1 MSCNSDVLNESNCG
15 LYPLIVDEEFGI
27 REVRLLR
34 GLSDYIN
41 QVDLNSTREDIIN
54 LFAKNSSYARLIR
67 DYFTVKFNPDLD
79 PDIRQDRVEQLAE
92 DLESYIQ
99 GIESNRLFNLTFR
112 VVKSIVRTNYF
123 FDRGSI
129 AFKFCVKNFSHLLKG
144 LQPNHEMF
152 VSNSEFSG
160 LHLRMSLVSRGGL
173 RWSDRHED
181 YREEIKSLMITQEG
195 KNSIIIPSGGKGGF
209 VIHKERKDITPELFK
224 SIYSKFIYN
233 LLDLVDNKKKGL
245 VVDNPA
251 MVKYDGDDPYFV
263 VAADKG
269 TSAMS
274 DVANQIAIAKNFW
287 LKDAFASG
295 GSNGYSH
302 KDLGITAK
310 GAFKT
315 LERFFLEKGVDFYK
329 ESVSVVG
336 IGSMNGDVFGNGM
349 LLSEHFKLLGAIS
362 HREIF
367 VDPNPDPQQSFQERK
382 RLFNSSRGGWSN
394 YNSQRISRGGG
405 VFRRD
410 ADSIEITPEM
420 RKVFNI
426 KEKTLSGNELVKAL
440 LKSKVDILF
449 NGGVGTY
456 VKASSE
462 THQEVGDVSN
472 DSVRVDAK
480 DLQAFSVCEGGNLG
494 FTKKG
499 RIEYSNGGGLINLDA
514 IDNSA
519 GVNISDREVNLKILL
534 STLKVPEDKRSILL
548 KNVTSSVVDTV
559 LASNFS
565 QALGIS
571 IDEIRAGGTK
581 SAFTKAL
588 HILEENLPQFKR
600 EYFAIPE
607 DDNFVFDRPIL
618 ATMFSYAKIF
628 LKEKIEDSRLVE
640 KFSYQE
646 YLMGYFPEE
655 IVEQF
660 GFEIL
665 NHPLKN
671 QIIATVVADRVI
683 NYQGL
688 TFINFYQELGE
699 NRFIQKIDEY
709 LAIEDFIE
717 ANIVRKDIG
726 NLDYN
731 SLIEFD
737 KKILTIGSHID
748 NIMK

>member
-1 MSCNSDVLNESNCG
+1 VGCNSDVLDKDNCK
-15 LYPLIVDEEFGI
+15 LYSLTSEVGFNI
-27 REVRLLR
+27 REVKLLR

-41 QVDLNSTREDIIN
+41 QIDLEISRDDIVS
-54 LFAKNSSYARLIR
+54 LFSENGSFSLLIR
-67 DYFTVKFNPDLD
+67 DYFISKFNPNLD
-79 PDIRQDRVEQLAE
+79 SDERSGKVEKLADSIE
-92 DLESYIQ
+92 DYVRGVENS
-99 GIESNRLFNLTFR
+99 RLFNLTFR

-123 FDRGSI
+123 LDRGSI
-129 AFKFCVKNFSHLLKG
+129 AFKFYVKNFSHLLKG
-144 LQPNHEMF
+144 LQPNYEMF

-160 LHLRMSLVSRGGL
+160 IHLRMSLVSRGGL
-173 RWSDRHED
+173 RWSDRHKD

-209 VIHKERKDITPELFK
+209 VINRDKKDITPELFK

-233 LLDLVDNKKKGL
+233 LLDLVDNKKKSQII
-245 VVDNPA
+245 DNPS
-251 MVKYDGDDPYFV
+251 MVKYDGDDTYFV

-274 DVANQIAIAKNFW
+274 DVANQIAITKNFW

-310 GAFKT
+310 GAFRT
-315 LERFFLEKGVDFYK
+315 LERFFIEKGINLYK
-329 ESVSVVG
+329 HPLSVVG
-336 IGSMNGDVFGNGM
+336 IGSMNGDVFGNGI
-349 LLSEHFKLLGAIS
+349 LLSEQFRLLGAIS

-367 VDPNPDPQQSFQERK
+367 VDPEPDPKQAYQERK
-382 RLFNSSRGGWSN
+382 RLFNSNRGGWSN

-410 ADSIEITPEM
+410 AESITISPEM
-420 RKVFNI
+420 KKVFGI
-426 KEKTLSGNELVKAL
+426 DADELSGSELVKVL
-440 LKSKVDILF
+440 LRAKVDILF

-456 VKASSE
+456 VKASTESHE
-462 THQEVGDVSN
+462 EVGDSSN
-472 DSVRVDAK
+472 NSVRVDASE
-480 DLQAFSVCEGGNLG
+480 LQAYSVCEGGNLG
-494 FTKKG
+494 FTIRG

-519 GVNISDREVNLKILL
+519 GVHISDREVNLKILL
-534 STLKVPEDKRSILL
+534 STLKIKEEKASVVLR
-548 KNVTSSVVDTV
+548 NVTSSIVNRV
-559 LASNFS
+559 LESNFD

-571 IDEIRAGGTK
+571 LDEVRVGGTK
-581 SAFTKAL
+581 TAFTKAL
-588 HILEENLPQFKR
+588 HLLENSLPQFRR

-607 DDNFVFDRPIL
+607 DDSFVFDRPIL

-628 LKEKIEDSRLVE
+628 LKEKIESSRLVE

-646 YLMGYFPEE
+646 YLMSYFPEE
-655 IVEQF
+655 IVNQY
-660 GFEIL
+660 GYEIL

-671 QIIATVVADRVI
+671 QIIATVVADHII
-683 NYQGL
+683 NHQGL
-688 TFINFYQELGE
+688 TFINFFQDLGE
-699 NRFIQKIDEY
+699 SRFIQKVDSY

-717 ANIVRKDIG
+717 ADVVRKDIG

-737 KKILTIGSHID
+737 KKILTVGSHID

>member
-1 MSCNSDVLNESNCG
+1 
-15 LYPLIVDEEFGI
+15 
-27 REVRLLR
+27 
-34 GLSDYIN
+34 
-41 QVDLNSTREDIIN
+41 
-54 LFAKNSSYARLIR
+54 
-67 DYFTVKFNPDLD
+67 
-79 PDIRQDRVEQLAE
+79 
-92 DLESYIQ
+92 
-99 GIESNRLFNLTFR
+99 
-112 VVKSIVRTNYF
+112 
-123 FDRGSI
+123 
-129 AFKFCVKNFSHLLKG
+129 
-144 LQPNHEMF
+144 
-152 VSNSEFSG
+152 
-160 LHLRMSLVSRGGL
+160 
-173 RWSDRHED
+173 
-181 YREEIKSLMITQEG
+181 MITQEG

-233 LLDLVDNKKKGL
+233 LLDLVDNKKKNQ
-245 VVDNPA
+245 VIENPL
-251 MVKYDGDDPYFV
+251 MVKYDGDDTYFV

-274 DVANQIAIAKNFW
+274 DVANSIAVSRNFW

-310 GAFKT
+310 GAFRT
-315 LERFFLEKGVDFYK
+315 LERFFLEKGVNFYK

-349 LLSEHFKLLGAIS
+349 LLSEHFKLLGAVS

-367 VDPNPDPQQSFQERK
+367 VDPNPDPQQSYQERK
-382 RLFNSSRGGWSN
+382 RLFSSSRGGWGN

-410 ADSIEITPEM
+410 AESIEITPEM
-420 RKVFNI
+420 KKAFDI
-426 KEKTLSGNELVKAL
+426 KDDTLSGDELVKKL
-440 LKSKVDILF
+440 LTAKVDILF

-456 VKASSE
+456 VKASNE
-462 THQEVGDVSN
+462 THNDVGDHSN
-472 DSVRVDAK
+472 DSVRVDANELK
-480 DLQAFSVCEGGNLG
+480 AYSVCEGGNLG
-494 FTKKG
+494 FTKRG
-499 RIEYSNGGGLINLDA
+499 RIEYSNCGGLINLDA

-519 GVNISDREVNLKILL
+519 GVHISDREVNLKILF
-534 STLKVPEDKRSILL
+534 SALKVKDEKSSILL
-548 KNVTSSVVDTV
+548 KNVTPSVVNTV
-559 LASNFS
+559 LSSNFS

-571 IDEIRAGGTK
+571 LDEVRSGGTK
-581 SAFTKAL
+581 SAFVKAL
-588 HILEENLPQFKR
+588 HILEDNLPQFKR

-607 DDNFVFDRPIL
+607 GDEFVFDRPIL

-628 LKEKIEDSRLVE
+628 LKEKIESSRLVE

-646 YLMGYFPEE
+646 YLMSYFPDE

-665 NHPLKN
+665 NHPLKS
-671 QIIATVVADRVI
+671 QIIATVIADRVI

-699 NRFIQKIDEY
+699 SRFIQKVDEY
-709 LAIEDFIE
+709 LSIEDFIE
-717 ANIVRKDIG
+717 GNIVRKDIG

-731 SLIEFD
+731 NLIEFD
-737 KKILTIGSHID
+737 RKILTIGSHID
-748 NIMK
+748 NIMR